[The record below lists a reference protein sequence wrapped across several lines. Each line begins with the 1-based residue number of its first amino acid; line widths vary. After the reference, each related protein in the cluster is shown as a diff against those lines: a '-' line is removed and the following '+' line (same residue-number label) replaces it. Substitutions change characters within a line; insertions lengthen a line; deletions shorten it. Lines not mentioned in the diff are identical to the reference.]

1 MELPDKFAKNGDYKK
16 MIFLLTDGETSD
28 SAKCYNIAREK
39 SDHTQIHTFG
49 VGNDCDKL
57 FVKTIA
63 EIGEG
68 THQII
73 GSDEVHLLRSK
84 VIQVL

>member
-39 SDHTQIHTFG
+39 SDHT
-49 VGNDCDKL
+49 
-57 FVKTIA
+57 
-63 EIGEG
+63 
-68 THQII
+68 
-73 GSDEVHLLRSK
+73 
-84 VIQVL
+84 